1 MSKTQKTWKGH
12 PVYES
17 PDGLV
22 NTIDKDR
29 YDTHMRMLDAAKA
42 RERRRA
48 KLAKTGQAQQKQET
62 PPDNQQQE
70 TPPPSDGEKSKK

>member
-29 YDTHMRMLDAAKA
+29 YDAHMRSVEAAEA
-42 RERRRA
+42 REKRRA
-48 KLAKTGQAQQKQET
+48 KLAKTAQAQPEQAT
-62 PPDNQQQE
+62 PPANQQDA
-70 TPPPSDGEKSKK
+70 TPPKNDGKDKK